1 MISKL
6 GTKLNPLYTYKS
18 KIDSSMTQNV
28 YSSETYGNRTSP
40 TNTDEIF
47 RKGSTTYYYST
58 KLFPAKV
65 RKEVTQLY
73 NFVRVADD
81 YVDAVPQDTK
91 GFMSFKNEYYRV
103 LSGEA
108 SDNEVITDFVSLS
121 QKRQFKNEWVD
132 AFLNSME
139 MDTEK
144 SNYKNLEEL
153 NTYLYGSAEVI
164 GLMMNRVM
172 GLDERADESAQ
183 YLGKAMQFINFIR
196 DIDEDLDLKRTYF
209 PTEDLKAFGLSGL
222 TRGEARRKPEQFNA
236 FVRSQIRIYFQ
247 WQKRAELGFQFIP
260 KNMRIAVQTASDM
273 YMWTAKEIY
282 KNPFIV
288 YDLKIKPT
296 WSKVIFNGL
305 KNMINVYNP
314 FRRSR
319 ASSNV
324 TIENHSI

>member
-1 MISKL
+1 MVK
-6 GTKLNPLYTYKS
+6 
-18 KIDSSMTQNV
+18 NV
-28 YSSETYGNRTSP
+28 YSSETYGNRLSPTSP
-40 TNTDEIF
+40 DEIF
-47 RKGSTTYYYST
+47 KKGSTTYYYST
-58 KLFPAKV
+58 KLFPAKI
-65 RKEVTQLY
+65 RKEVTRLY
-73 NFVRVADD
+73 NFVRIADD

-91 GFMSFKNEYYRV
+91 GFMNFKDEYYRV
-103 LSGEA
+103 LSGEK
-108 SDNEVITDFVSLS
+108 SDNKVITDFVNLS
-121 QKRQFKNEWVD
+121 QRKQFKHEWVD
-132 AFLNSME
+132 AFLKSME

-209 PTEDLKAFGLSGL
+209 PTEDLKAFELSGL
-222 TRGEARRKPEQFNA
+222 TRGEARRKPDQFNA
-236 FVRSQIRIYFQ
+236 FVRSQIRIYFR

-296 WSKVIFNGL
+296 WSKVILNGL
-305 KNMINVYNP
+305 KNMINAYNP
-314 FRRSR
+314 LRRSR
-319 ASSNV
+319 ASGNV

>member
-1 MISKL
+1 MKQRL
-6 GTKLNPLYTYKS
+6 GTILGTLNTAES
-18 KIDSSMTQNV
+18 KAEPSMMKNM
-28 YSSETYGNRTSP
+28 YSSENHGNRENP
-40 TNTDEIF
+40 ENPEDIF
-47 RKGSTTYYYST
+47 KKGSTTYYYST
-58 KLFPAKV
+58 KLFPRST

-73 NFVRVADD
+73 NFVRVADN
-81 YVDAVPQDTK
+81 YVDSVPQDTE
-91 GFMSFKNEYYRV
+91 GFMRFKNEYYQALAGKETHNTIISEFID
-103 LSGEA
+103 LSE
-108 SDNEVITDFVSLS
+108 
-121 QKRQFKNEWVD
+121 KKQFESKWVD

-144 SNYKNLEEL
+144 SNYKNLSEL

-209 PTEDLKAFGLSGL
+209 PTEDLESFGLSGL

-236 FVRSQIRIYFQ
+236 FVRSQIHLYFR
-247 WQKRAELGFQFIP
+247 WQKRAELGFKFIP
-260 KNMRIAVQTASDM
+260 KNMRIAVKTASDM
-273 YMWTAKEIY
+273 YLWTAKEIY

-296 WSKVIFNGL
+296 WTKVLLNGI
-305 KNMINVYNP
+305 KNTINAYNP
-314 FRRSR
+314 LKQS
-319 ASSNV
+319 SSNSA
-324 TIENHSI
+324 IALENHSI